1 MITFLIPSIGR
12 DTLEGSI
19 NSIINQTND
28 NWKLLIIFD
37 GIKSTINI
45 SHPKIDIIEIEQKGR
60 DTNSAGDV
68 RNYGLKYVKTKW
80 VGFVDD
86 DDIIAPDYV
95 ESFYNEIKEYPN
107 IDVLIFRM
115 YDEPN
120 NRIIPNINSDN
131 FYVGDVGISF
141 IIKTHIFEKIQFTPS
156 SVEDYEYLNKLREN
170 NYRILISQYIK
181 YYIHGISDINKQFER
196 CNHVLINN
204 ETIKESFNNN
214 NNTNY
219 LMICISIVITILLSW
234 LFFYKKRLPNINRFF
249 KLSTK
254 YINRVC
260 DFN

>member
-1 MITFLIPSIGR
+1 
-12 DTLEGSI
+12 
-19 NSIINQTND
+19 
-28 NWKLLIIFD
+28 
-37 GIKSTINI
+37 
-45 SHPKIDIIEIEQKGR
+45 
-60 DTNSAGDV
+60 
-68 RNYGLKYVKTKW
+68 
-80 VGFVDD
+80 
-86 DDIIAPDYV
+86 
-95 ESFYNEIKEYPN
+95 
-107 IDVLIFRM
+107 M

-156 SVEDYEYLNKLREN
+156 GVEDYEYLNKLREN

-214 NNTNY
+214 NTNY

>member
-45 SHPKIDIIEIEQKGR
+45 SH
-60 DTNSAGDV
+60 
-68 RNYGLKYVKTKW
+68 
-80 VGFVDD
+80 
-86 DDIIAPDYV
+86 
-95 ESFYNEIKEYPN
+95 PN

-156 SVEDYEYLNKLREN
+156 VVEDYEYLNKLREN
-170 NYRILISQYIK
+170 NYIILISQYVK
-181 YYIHGISDINKQFER
+181 YYIRGFSDINKQFER

-234 LFFYKKRLPNINRFF
+234 LVFYKKRLPKVNTFI
-249 KLSTK
+249 KLLLK
-254 YINRVC
+254 YINNI
-260 DFN
+260 FN